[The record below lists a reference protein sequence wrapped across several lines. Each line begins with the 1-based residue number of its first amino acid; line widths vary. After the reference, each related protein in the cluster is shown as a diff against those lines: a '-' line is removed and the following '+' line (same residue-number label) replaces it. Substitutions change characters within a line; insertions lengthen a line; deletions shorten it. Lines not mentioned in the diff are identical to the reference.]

1 MEGHLFYW
9 QELNMSSE
17 LKMKSKVKNSDGVIS
32 RALGKELSDWGFVLG
47 KQVAFSVCILQ

>member
-1 MEGHLFYW
+1 
-9 QELNMSSE
+9 MSSE